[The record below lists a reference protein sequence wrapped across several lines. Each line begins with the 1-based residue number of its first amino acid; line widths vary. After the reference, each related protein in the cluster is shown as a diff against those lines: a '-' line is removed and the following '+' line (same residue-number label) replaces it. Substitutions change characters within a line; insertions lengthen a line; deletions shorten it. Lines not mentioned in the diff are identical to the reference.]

1 MARGLGSGE
10 VYYKGKAINVPPE
23 IAHGIS
29 LRAAEIVRR
38 TAPRGENNSRSLIQ
52 ATHQR
57 GQIGIYIPPAAM
69 HLLYLDRGIKP
80 FLMTALEGK
89 TIPIRTPNG
98 IIFRRAKN
106 VGQRKIIS
114 RNERG
119 QIIYSK
125 LAWRYPGVE
134 PMNFIEPA
142 FKQAIQE
149 YFLSLQNEDMM
160 SALQKMEGPVGE
172 FFSRFK
178 KNMMSGTRPNQ
189 VTSRAPVPT
198 AVPLPDME
206 E

>member
-1 MARGLGSGE
+1 MAGIPAGDI
-10 VYYKGKAINVPPE
+10 YYKGKALNVPPE

-38 TAPRGENNSRSLIQ
+38 TAPRGEHNSRSLIQ

-57 GQIGIYIPPAAM
+57 GQIGIYIPPAAI

-106 VGQRKIIS
+106 VGQTKIIS

-149 YFLSLQNEDMM
+149 YFLSLQNDDMM
-160 SALQKMEGPVGE
+160 AALQKMEGPVGE

-178 KNMMSGTRPNQ
+178 KNIGMGRSNV
-189 VTSRAPVPT
+189 VTSRAPALPT
-198 AVPLPDME
+198 LPDLE
-206 E
+206 V